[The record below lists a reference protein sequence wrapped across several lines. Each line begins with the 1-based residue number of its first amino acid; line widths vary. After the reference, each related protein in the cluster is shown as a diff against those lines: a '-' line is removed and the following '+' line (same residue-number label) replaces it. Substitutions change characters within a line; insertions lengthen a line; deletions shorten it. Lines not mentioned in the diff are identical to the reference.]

1 MKLHLLRHAKTD
13 KNSVSGCDFDR
24 KLMGKGNLQAN
35 EMAKFLTSK
44 NWEETVLFCSAAKR
58 TKETFEYIQKKNKFK
73 VLSFHQSLYLA
84 ELKDL
89 LEFIWKLDSK
99 NDLFIVGH
107 NNGLSDL
114 ATYFLGED
122 THLKTCTYLRISFE
136 AEFSSEWSRD
146 LGIIQEVYRPEV

>member
-13 KNSVSGCDFDR
+13 KYSNSGRDFDR
-24 KLMGKGNLQAN
+24 KLMEKGKLQAN
-35 EMAKFLTSK
+35 GMAEFLTTK
-44 NWEETVLFCSAAKR
+44 NWQDTVLFCSSAKR
-58 TKETFEYIQKKNKFK
+58 TKETFAYIQKKNKFK
-73 VLSFHQSLYLA
+73 KVSFDQSLYLA

-89 LEFIWKLDSK
+89 LEFIWKVDSK

-114 ATYFLGED
+114 ATYFFGED
-122 THLKTCTYLRISFE
+122 THLKTCTYLCISFE